1 MYIYMSMFVI
11 VIYSLESFLK
21 VTVYNFRNDTING
34 KIQNLQMSPKIFFCA
49 SFYSFKNI
57 TILNY

>member
-1 MYIYMSMFVI
+1 MFII

-21 VTVYNFRNDTING
+21 VTVYNFAMTPFEG
-34 KIQNLQMSPKIFFCA
+34 EIQNLQMSPNIFFCA
-49 SFYSFKNI
+49 SSYSFRNI